1 MTAID
6 GDSSDRSGQNE
17 LETFCKGFTI
27 LVAIKNICDSW
38 EEVKTPTLTSV
49 WKKLIPT
56 FMNDFEGFK
65 TSVKEII
72 TDVVG
77 NSNRIR
83 IRNEA

>member
-17 LETFCKGFTI
+17 LKTFWKGFTI
-27 LVAIKNICDSW
+27 LIAIKNICDLW
-38 EEVKTPTLTSV
+38 EEVKTPTLTLV

-83 IRNEA
+83 NEA